1 MFYNNPMKIAYKLL
15 NAAEEVFMYHGLV
28 HATVDEICLKAKV
41 SKPTFYKLYKD
52 KDDLFVGYA
61 QFKGAR
67 VIEDIEQFAGK
78 ILDLDSF
85 INQSEAYLQY
95 MSAQDVQIFSSFV
108 AARALFDR
116 RILDVRKTFLNKKFQ
131 ARQRIVTQL
140 IIAGLIAPTRNIA
153 EITKLL
159 GSLISLDPL
168 FCATCCEQDE
178 LFEANYRSF
187 AEERCKIFI
196 KVANEFYAS

>member
-1 MFYNNPMKIAYKLL
+1 MKVAYKLL
-15 NAAEEVFMYHGLV
+15 NAAEEVFIDHGLV

-61 QFKGAR
+61 QFKG
-67 VIEDIEQFAGK
+67 VQIIENIEQFAGK
-78 ILDLDSF
+78 ISDLNSF
-85 INQSEAYLQY
+85 IDQSEAYLNY
-95 MSAQDVQIFSSFV
+95 MGAGDVQIFSSFV
-108 AARALFDR
+108 AARSLFDP
-116 RILDVRKTFLNKKFQ
+116 RILEVRKSFLNKKFQ

-140 IIAGLIAPTRNIA
+140 IISGLIAPTRNIS

-159 GSLISLDPL
+159 GSLIALDPL
-168 FCATCCEQDE
+168 FCATCCERDG
-178 LFEANYRSF
+178 LPDANYRIF

-196 KVANEFYAS
+196 KISNEFYTPQISG

>member
-1 MFYNNPMKIAYKLL
+1 MKIAYKLL
-15 NAAEEVFMYHGLV
+15 NAAEQVFINHGLV
-28 HATVDEICLKAKV
+28 HATIDEICLQAKV

-78 ILDLDSF
+78 VSDLDSF
-85 INQSEAYLQY
+85 IDQSEAYLNY
-95 MSAQDVQIFSSFV
+95 MAAEDVQIFSSFV
-108 AARALFDR
+108 AARSLFDP
-116 RILDVRKTFLNKKFQ
+116 RILEVRKTFLNKKFQ

-140 IIAGLIAPTRNIA
+140 IISGLIAPTRNIA

-159 GSLISLDPL
+159 GSLVALDPL
-168 FCATCCEQDE
+168 FCATCCENDE
-178 LFEANYRSF
+178 LPGSDYRNF